1 MQTKRFNMLTTNE
14 TKAIEWIDAQL
25 LKPNERFML
34 KEGIYI
40 NDLHSCLKSQKE
52 RIVFGIDPLRRLAFL
67 RVREIKNH
75 LNNEYK

>member
-52 RIVFGIDPLRRLAFL
+52 RIIFGIDPLKRLAFL
-67 RVREIKNH
+67 RVREIKEY
-75 LNNEYK
+75 LNQKYK

>member
-1 MQTKRFNMLTTNE
+1 MLTT
-14 TKAIEWIDAQL
+14 TQTRAIEWIEAQL

-40 NDLHSCLKSQKE
+40 NDLHECLKSQKE

-75 LNNEYK
+75 LNNKYK

>member
-1 MQTKRFNMLTTNE
+1 MLTNNE

-25 LKPNERFML
+25 LKPNQRFML

-52 RIVFGIDPLRRLAFL
+52 RIVFGIDPLKRLAFL
-67 RVREIKNH
+67 RVR
-75 LNNEYK
+75 

>member
-1 MQTKRFNMLTTNE
+1 MLTTNE

-40 NDLHSCLKSQKE
+40 NDLHLCLKSQKE
-52 RIVFGIDPLRRLAFL
+52 RIVFGIDPLKRLAFL
-67 RVREIKNH
+67 RVREIKEY
-75 LNNEYK
+75 LNQKYK

>member
-1 MQTKRFNMLTTNE
+1 MLTTNE

-25 LKPNERFML
+25 LKPNQRFML

-52 RIVFGIDPLRRLAFL
+52 RIVFGIDPLKRLAFL
-67 RVREIKNH
+67 RVREIKEY
-75 LNNEYK
+75 LNQKYK

>member
-1 MQTKRFNMLTTNE
+1 MLTTNH
-14 TKAIEWIDAQL
+14 TRAIEWIDAQL

-67 RVREIKNH
+67 RVREIKDY
-75 LNNEYK
+75 LNQKYK